1 MKETIIGGDVD
12 GLVKQNYNLKP
23 LTLEEFEDWL
33 HIFFNNG
40 LPNK

>member
-23 LTLEEFEDWL
+23 LTLEDYYLTTAYLTSRPF
-33 HIFFNNG
+33 
-40 LPNK
+40 